1 MKKIAAAI
9 LLLLVLTTGAWAET
23 ARFPLY
29 KLSPAAAM
37 DLKCILGQDSIQI
50 PVPERWEIKK
60 ARLSFSYA
68 NSTNLIAEI
77 SHISVKL
84 NGIPVAQRKFNPLSP
99 FGTIDVALPPELLPP
114 GYNTLTF
121 GAVQHYTRE
130 CESPCAPDLW
140 TTINLNKAFIEF
152 EYGLKPVPLKLSD
165 VSGFL
170 FDPKISP
177 HGNVNIITE
186 NKTTENVTS
195 AGIVAA
201 GIARRFDYKKVSFTV
216 SNGLKANVDNVL
228 IGKKQFV
235 EQFLAGLGIKPPAIS
250 GAYLRVMRLPSGAG
264 KADAFHSLLIVSGK
278 SNDDIKLAAE
288 TLTSMTAPF
297 PGTDEITA
305 FEFTLPEITLYGGR
319 LVLTADKDY
328 SFKMLNLATHTF
340 EGFNPAPMD
349 LSFRL
354 PVDFLIKQNQ
364 YAAVSL
370 NFTYG
375 AGMRPDSVLNV
386 LLNGKSVRAIHLK
399 NTDGDLIEG
408 YRVNIPT
415 YLFKPGQNTIS
426 FVPVMAPQAK
436 ECDLLNTGNLFL
448 TIFDNSTLH
457 FPAMPHFVELP
468 GIELF
473 MLNGFPFTRWPD
485 GFESM
490 IYVTKPDEQTI
501 AAALNLIALITQK
514 NGYPVFGMPISVD
527 KPKSWTG
534 DLIVIGEAAS
544 IPDEFKKASPLK
556 LTNPAVVP
564 YPVIRSWEGEGSLAF
579 SMQSGGLADDAG
591 ILSEFQS
598 PYKKGKAVL
607 MLTALTSAGVL
618 RLSDALLEPAVQGAA
633 SKPGIDLVIVEFK
646 EPDSKVTALSV
657 GGKFTT
663 GKLGNITRIDFYLSS
678 YPYLYH
684 ASVGLVILII
694 GFALYYIIRRLRRR
708 RQHDEKETPT
718 KGS

>member
-1 MKKIAAAI
+1 MKKFAAAI
-9 LLLLVLTTGAWAET
+9 LLLLSLTNGAWAET

-29 KLSPAAAM
+29 KLSPVPAM
-37 DLKCILGQDSIQI
+37 DLKCVLGQDSIQI

-60 ARLSFSYA
+60 ARLTFGYA
-68 NSTNLIAEI
+68 NSTNLIADI

-84 NGIPVAQRKFNPLSP
+84 NGIPVAQRKFNSLVPS
-99 FGTIDVALPPELLPP
+99 GTIDVALPPELLPS

-121 GAVQHYTRE
+121 QAVQHYARE

-152 EYGLKPVPLKLSD
+152 DYALKPAPNKLSE
-165 VSGFL
+165 VSGFV

-177 HGNVNIITE
+177 HGDVNVITE
-186 NKTTENVTS
+186 NKTSENVTS

-201 GIARRFDYKKVSFTV
+201 GIARRFDYKKVSFSV
-216 SNGLKANVDNVL
+216 ASGLKPGVDNVL

-235 EQFLAGLGIKPPAIS
+235 ESFLTGLGIQPPKIS
-250 GAYLRVMRLPSGAG
+250 GPYLRVMRLPAGAG
-264 KADAFHSLLIVSGK
+264 RTDQFHSLLVVSGK
-278 SNDDIKLAAE
+278 TSDEIKLAAE
-288 TLTSMTAPF
+288 TLTGMTIPF
-297 PGTDEITA
+297 PGTDEMTA

-328 SFKMLNLATHTF
+328 AFKMLNLATHTF
-340 EGFNPAPMD
+340 EGFNPAPMN
-349 LSFRL
+349 LIFRL

-364 YAAVSL
+364 YAVVSL

-386 LLNGKSVRAIHLK
+386 MLNGKSVRAIHLK
-399 NTDGDLIEG
+399 NADGDLIEG

-436 ECDLLNTGNLFL
+436 ECDLLNTRNLFL
-448 TIFDNSTLH
+448 TIFDNSTLY

-490 IYVTKPDEQTI
+490 IYVTRPDEKTI
-501 AAALNLIALITQK
+501 AAALNLIALVTQK

-527 KPKSWTG
+527 RPKSWSG
-534 DLIVIGEAAS
+534 DLIVIGDAAS
-544 IPDEFKKASPLK
+544 IPEEFKKASPLK
-556 LTNPAVVP
+556 LTDPAVVP
-564 YPVIRSWEGEGSLAF
+564 YPVIRNWEGEEGSFAF
-579 SMQSGGLADDAG
+579 SKQSGGLGADAG
-591 ILSEFQS
+591 VLSEFQS
-598 PYKKGKAVL
+598 PYKEGKTVL

-618 RLSDALLEPAVQGAA
+618 RLSDALLDPAVQGA
-633 SKPGIDLVIVEFK
+633 SKGDLVIVEFK
-646 EPDSKVTALSV
+646 EPDDKVTALSV
-657 GGKFTT
+657 GKKFTT
-663 GKLGNITRIDFYLSS
+663 GKLGNISKIDFYLSS
-678 YPYLYH
+678 YPYLYQ
-684 ASVGLVILII
+684 AAVVAVILII
-694 GFALYYIIRRLRRR
+694 GFVLYYIIRQFRRR
-708 RQHDEKETPT
+708 SRQDAKETPP